1 MTLLNINDNA
11 PAFINTL
18 DSGSGIKN
26 ITETTPKDT
35 SIYRI
40 EAEDADGDA
49 VSIDLVAQIPAG
61 MFTFDGTTLWTTDV
75 FDYET
80 GQFILLAQFILHL
93 HLSEFINI
101 L

>member
-18 DSGSGIKN
+18 ASGSGIKD

-61 MFTFDGTTLWTTDV
+61 MFSFDGTTLWTTDV

-80 GQFILLAQFILHL
+80 GPIYFTLTF
-93 HLSEFINI
+93 E
-101 L
+101 